1 MTQMT
6 RSARPDRYLLD
17 GAWLPV
23 TRGFTFLNADVT
35 QCAQLMVDWRGAA
48 TAELTGASLQI
59 RRVDGTLPELLSAL
73 LPLVVSVPQ
82 RYLFLPTRHRE
93 PWAAFVDNNWKGT
106 EAGPYATGFAAQPN
120 GVRAVGLLDCPQ
132 TYDSRTD
139 AGDFDVRR
147 AVIAEPDP
155 ESRFG
160 YRGGSVGVQV
170 GESGRRWELQPP
182 TPDWPLPDPIDYAAR
197 RVADK
202 FSQAGLNEV
211 AAHYG
216 IRMADEDFYAPD
228 GWALVVEAVGGRAL
242 PDNRERTLAQAQA
255 NDTGKRY

>member
-1 MTQMT
+1 MATVKQP
-6 RSARPDRYLLD
+6 ARPDRYLLD

-23 TRGFTFLNADVT
+23 TRGFTFLNADAA

-59 RRVDGTLPELLSAL
+59 RRVEGTLPDLLSAL
-73 LPLVVSVPQ
+73 LPLVVGVKS
-82 RYLFLPTRHRE
+82 RYLFLPTRHDD
-93 PWAAFVDNNWKGT
+93 PWTAFLDNNWKGT
-106 EAGPYATGFAAQPN
+106 EAGPYALGFAAQPK
-120 GVRAVGLLDCPQ
+120 GVRAVALLDCPQ
-132 TYDSRTD
+132 TYDSRTN
-139 AGDFDVRR
+139 AGDFGVRR

-155 ESRFG
+155 GSRFG

-170 GESGRRWELQPP
+170 GESGRRWELHPP
-182 TPDWPLPDPIDYAAR
+182 TPDWPLPDPIDYSAR

-202 FSQAGLNEV
+202 FSQARLHQV

-228 GWALVVEAVGGRAL
+228 GWALVVEAVGGHPL

-255 NDTGKRY
+255 NDSGKHY